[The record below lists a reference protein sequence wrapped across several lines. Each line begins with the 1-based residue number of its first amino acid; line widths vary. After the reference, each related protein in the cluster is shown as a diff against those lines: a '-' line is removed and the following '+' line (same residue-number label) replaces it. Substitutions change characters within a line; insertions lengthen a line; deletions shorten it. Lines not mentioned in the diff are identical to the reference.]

1 MSTSGAPLRGMDFF
15 AMGPRPPSTSSD
27 SPALPSEFRPY
38 RRFVSWFILTFVSL
52 GCTYLLI
59 SVGVTIYRR
68 RNAVP
73 SGEPIGQLA
82 SAADL
87 ESCHEELTDV
97 EQGLERHLE
106 NFQHLVAH
114 YDAAEAQR
122 WSEDRSFWLGQWK
135 AADERCRFAAARPG
149 QFSKEWEQLAVIHAE
164 LRETEASYTKE
175 LLRFGKDQAPHLDRI
190 RDRLDRVGAKLG
202 ASNGGDTGE
211 APQTTNSND
220 SGETTP

>member
-1 MSTSGAPLRGMDFF
+1 
-15 AMGPRPPSTSSD
+15 MGPRPPSTTTDTASA
-27 SPALPSEFRPY
+27 PGEFRPY

-68 RNAVP
+68 QNAVP
-73 SGEPIGQLA
+73 SGDPIGRAA

-106 NFQHLVAH
+106 NVQHLVAH
-114 YDAAEAQR
+114 YDAEEAQR
-122 WSEDRSFWLGQWK
+122 WAEDRSFWLGQWK
-135 AADERCRFAAARPG
+135 AAAERCRFAEPRRG
-149 QFSKEWEQLAVIHAE
+149 KFSKEWEQLAVIHAE
-164 LRETEASYTKE
+164 LRETEGSYTKE

-190 RDRLDRVGAKLG
+190 KDRLDHVGAML
-202 ASNGGDTGE
+202 ATSNGGDTGE
-211 APQTTNSND
+211 APKTTNSINSND
-220 SGETTP
+220 AGEPTP